1 MMNFKEILRIPSKYL
16 RGISLPIIAA
26 MLALMVIGITAIS
39 VAEQAARPNSIV
51 RGSTIKQCIYAVVGI
66 VAFIAAV
73 VVPYRRIGQSSYI
86 LFGINL
92 SLLILV
98 LFLPPIRN
106 SHRWIDLRIF
116 KVQPSELIKVTYV
129 VALAWYLRY
138 RDNYRR
144 ASGLIAPFVLTLIPA
159 VLILIEP
166 DLGTTLLLFPTLF
179 FMLFMAGA
187 KLRHLVTVIIL
198 AAAVALMPIPIDTTG
213 KDDTLTKDRKALAYW
228 SGKIGKKEYTLL
240 AGSLSIMKPHQLARI
255 EGWIKQ
261 SDRCIAMSKGFQ
273 LQVSMFI
280 LGSGGLTGEKMTRQ
294 KNIYFRMLPD
304 DHTDFIY
311 TIIGGQWGFLG
322 CLAVLFIYLVI
333 FFFGAEIAGTTDD
346 PFGRLLVLGML
357 GLLFSQVFI
366 NLGMTMGLMPITGMT
381 LPLISYGGSSMVVN
395 CIAMGLM
402 INVAHRRPRL
412 LGRKPFEHGKN
423 AQEEVAS
430 IGPLFQWAQSRNY
443 NHNNK
448 K

>member
-1 MMNFKEILRIPSKYL
+1 M
-16 RGISLPIIAA
+16 
-26 MLALMVIGITAIS
+26 
-39 VAEQAARPNSIV
+39 
-51 RGSTIKQCIYAVVGI
+51 
-66 VAFIAAV
+66 
-73 VVPYRRIGQSSYI
+73 
-86 LFGINL
+86 
-92 SLLILV
+92 
-98 LFLPPIRN
+98 
-106 SHRWIDLRIF
+106 
-116 KVQPSELIKVTYV
+116 

-138 RDNYRR
+138 RDNFRR
-144 ASGLIAPFVLTLIPA
+144 VPGLIAPFVLTLVPA
-159 VLILIEP
+159 ALILIEP

-187 KLRHLVTVIIL
+187 KLRHLFAVVIL
-198 AAAVALMPIPIDTTG
+198 ASIIALMPIPIDTTG
-213 KDDTLTKDRKALAYW
+213 KDDILTKDRKALAYW

-240 AGSLSIMKPHQLARI
+240 AASLRIMKPHQLARI

-261 SDRCIAMSKGFQ
+261 SDRRIAMSKGFQ

-280 LGSGGLTGEKMTRQ
+280 LGSGGLTGEEMTRQ

-333 FFFGAEIAGTTDD
+333 FFCGAEIAGTTDD
-346 PFGRLLVLGML
+346 PFGRLLVLGSL

-412 LGRKPFEHGKN
+412 LGRKPFEHN
-423 AQEEVAS
+423 QSTQEEIAS
-430 IGPLFQWAQSRNY
+430 IGPLFQRAQKIEITTIRN
-443 NHNNK
+443 NFKIHSVGK
-448 K
+448 HLLSISHRISD

>member
-86 LFGINL
+86 LFAINL

-412 LGRKPFEHGKN
+412 LGRKPFEHGQN

>member
-1 MMNFKEILRIPSKYL
+1 MMIFKEILRIPSKYL

-51 RGSTIKQCIYAVVGI
+51 QGSTLKQCIYAVVGI

-106 SHRWIDLRIF
+106 SHRWINLRIF

-144 ASGLIAPFVLTLIPA
+144 ASGLIAPFMLTLIPA

-198 AAAVALMPIPIDTTG
+198 AAAAALMPIPIDTTG
-213 KDDTLTKDRKALAYW
+213 KDDILTKDRKALAYW

-261 SDRCIAMSKGFQ
+261 SDRHIAMSKGFQ

-423 AQEEVAS
+423 AQEETAS
-430 IGPLFQWAQSRNY
+430 IGPLFQWAQNS
-443 NHNNK
+443 NHNAK

>member
-39 VAEQAARPNSIV
+39 VAEQAARSNSIV
-51 RGSTIKQCIYAVVGI
+51 QGSTLKQCIYAVVGI

-106 SHRWIDLRIF
+106 SHRWINLRIF

-144 ASGLIAPFVLTLIPA
+144 ASGLIAPFMLTLIPA

-240 AGSLSIMKPHQLARI
+240 AGSLSIMKPHQLSRI

-261 SDRCIAMSKGFQ
+261 SDRRIAMSKGFQ

-423 AQEEVAS
+423 AQEEAAS
-430 IGPLFQWAQSRNY
+430 IGPLFQWAQSS
-443 NHNNK
+443 NHNDK

>member
-39 VAEQAARPNSIV
+39 VAEQAARSNSIV
-51 RGSTIKQCIYAVVGI
+51 QGSTLKQCIYAVVGI

-106 SHRWIDLRIF
+106 SHRWINLRIF

-144 ASGLIAPFVLTLIPA
+144 ASGLIAPFMLTLIPA

-198 AAAVALMPIPIDTTG
+198 AAAAALMPIPIDTTG
-213 KDDTLTKDRKALAYW
+213 KNDTLTKDRKALAYW

-240 AGSLSIMKPHQLARI
+240 AGSLSIMKPHQLSRI

-261 SDRCIAMSKGFQ
+261 SDRRIAMSKGFQ

-423 AQEEVAS
+423 AQEEAAS
-430 IGPLFQWAQSRNY
+430 IGPLFQWAQSRN
-443 NHNNK
+443 HNDRK
-448 K
+448 

>member
-39 VAEQAARPNSIV
+39 VAEQAARSNSIV
-51 RGSTIKQCIYAVVGI
+51 QGSTLKQCIYTIVGI

-106 SHRWIDLRIF
+106 SHRWINLRIF

-144 ASGLIAPFVLTLIPA
+144 ASGLIAPFMLTLIPA

-198 AAAVALMPIPIDTTG
+198 AAAAALMPIPIDTTG

-261 SDRCIAMSKGFQ
+261 SDRRIAMSKGFQ

-423 AQEEVAS
+423 SQEEAAS
-430 IGPLFQWAQSRNY
+430 IGPLFQWAQSS